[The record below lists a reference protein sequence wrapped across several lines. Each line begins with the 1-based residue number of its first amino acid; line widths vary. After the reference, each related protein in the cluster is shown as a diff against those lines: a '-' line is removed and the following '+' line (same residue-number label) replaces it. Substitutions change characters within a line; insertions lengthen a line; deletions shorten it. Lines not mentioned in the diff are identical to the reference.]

1 MFQDRLQAAR
11 KLSKE
16 LFTRLG
22 GELDLDNTIV
32 LAIPKG
38 GVPVAAIIAREL
50 TVPLNILISK
60 KIGHP
65 NNLNFAIGA
74 VTELE
79 DEIFS
84 DKANE
89 LGQIGVQTAKQE
101 TLDLIHEEAQNF
113 RPGNKPF
120 PNIKGKTIILV
131 DDAIATGQTV
141 AAAIISL
148 RKQGAERIILA
159 VPVSSRDAADVLI
172 NAVDDFIC
180 LQKPPYFM
188 SASKVYTSFPTID
201 AQEIK
206 ATLLSF

>member
-22 GELDLDNTIV
+22 GELDLNKTIV

-38 GVPVAAIIAREL
+38 GVPIGAIVAREF

-65 NNLNFAIGA
+65 NNPNFAIGA

-84 DKANE
+84 DKAEE
-89 LGQIGVQTAKQE
+89 LGQIGIQTAKQE
-101 TLDLIHEEAQNF
+101 TLELIHTEAQNF

-120 PNIKGKTIILV
+120 PEIKGKTIILV

-159 VPVSSRDAADVLI
+159 VPISSRDAAEILV

-188 SASKVYTSFPTID
+188 SISKFYQSYPTID
-201 AQEIK
+201 SHEIK
-206 ATLLSF
+206 TTLLSF